1 MPKIKFFAWLLLN
14 DRLNT
19 RNLLRRCNKYL
30 DEGYNCVVCHENV
43 EEIGSHLF
51 FDCSAAI
58 SRWFSIGIIW
68 DDSLDINRKIENK
81 KAEFGSLFFIEIF
94 MEATWCIWKERN
106 SLIFDGKI
114 PRVSL

>member
-1 MPKIKFFAWLLLN
+1 MPKINFFAWLLLN
-14 DRLNT
+14 DGLNT
-19 RNLLRRCNKYL
+19 RNLLRRRNYL
-30 DEGYNCVVCHENV
+30 DEGYNCVLCHENV
-43 EEIGSHLF
+43 EETASHLF
-51 FDCSAAI
+51 FDCSTAI
-58 SRWFSIGIIW
+58 TRWFSIAIICN
-68 DDSLDINRKIENK
+68 DSLDINQKIENK

>member
-1 MPKIKFFAWLLLN
+1 M
-14 DRLNT
+14 
-19 RNLLRRCNKYL
+19 
-30 DEGYNCVVCHENV
+30 DEGYNCVLCQENV
-43 EEIGSHLF
+43 EETTSRLS
-51 FDCSAAI
+51 FDCSASI
-58 SRWFSIGIIW
+58 TRWFSIAIICN
-68 DDSLDINRKIENK
+68 DSLDINQKIENK